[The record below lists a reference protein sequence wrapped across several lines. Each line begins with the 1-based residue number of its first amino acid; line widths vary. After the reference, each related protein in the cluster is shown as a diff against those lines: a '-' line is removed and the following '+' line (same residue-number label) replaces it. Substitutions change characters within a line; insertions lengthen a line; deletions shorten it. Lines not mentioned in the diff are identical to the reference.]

1 MVPGFSGNRPP
12 RDIVD
17 YELQRDNRQSAFDFV
32 QRYPKSY
39 GGGLPG
45 NPGWGYTPQQG
56 AQSGNI
62 TNTFNPTVNVTGG
75 TQTQQTQAAGGDIT
89 DSPQTTTATT
99 TSTTTGGTGG
109 EKDKDKDKG

>member
-1 MVPGFSGNRPP
+1 MSKIQTNLTPPAGYFNPPYGGPGFSGNRPP

-75 TQTQQTQAAGGDIT
+75 TQTQQTKQLAEI
-89 DSPQTTTATT
+89 
-99 TSTTTGGTGG
+99 
-109 EKDKDKDKG
+109 